1 MTNKTDKT
9 RSLPV
14 PPNPAALRD
23 LLKEQ
28 FGIHPACFPLQAGSC
43 SPMDYLAHTFFEGRT
58 GPAAADRLPTDCVV
72 WANRGGGKTFLGAV
86 ATMLDLLY
94 KPGIQVRIL
103 AGSFQQAKRM
113 HEHLGRLCRLPL
125 VRSAL
130 PRLTSRSLT
139 LSNTSN
145 VEVLA
150 ASETAIRGSR
160 VQKLRCDEVDLFRHE
175 LWNAAQFTTRSAHMP
190 GPWGDTVRGSVDALS
205 TMHVPLGMMWGIV
218 ASARLRQDCLNGDTA
233 AGSGGDESA
242 PTAGSASSSAAAPR
256 RVLFRWGVLDVLER
270 CPPQRDCDTCPLLED
285 CRGRAKRTDRTDDP
299 GGHVTIDDAITHKAR
314 IPLAQWQAEA
324 LCLRPSRSDAVFPE
338 FDQRLH
344 IFGGADAT
352 VASSAALA
360 ADGTLYAGM
369 DFGFRSPTTII
380 WAVLGED
387 RVLRIMDCYAE
398 SGRTLAQ
405 HIDALVARTEQ
416 LAGRPGTRPRFVAVD
431 PAGHQRSAHTGISS
445 VALLR
450 QAGLIVRSRPAPI
463 HDGIQLIRTLLEDRG
478 TGPRLLIHRRCTTLI
493 EALFRYHY
501 AADRPHDTSPV
512 KDGPDHAVDALR
524 YLVTNLSG
532 LEPGGASVSPRSY
545 L

>member
-1 MTNKTDKT
+1 MTKKTDKAQVL
-9 RSLPV
+9 SL

-23 LLKEQ
+23 LLKDE
-28 FGIHPACFPLQAGSC
+28 FGVHPACFPLQAGSC
-43 SPMDYLAHTFFEGRT
+43 SPMDYLAHTFFEGCT
-58 GPAAADRLPTDCVV
+58 EPSSADRLPTDCVV

-125 VRSAL
+125 VRAAL

-160 VQKLRCDEVDLFRHE
+160 VQKLRCDEVDLFRQE
-175 LWNAAQFTTRSAHMP
+175 LWNAAQFTARSAHMP

-218 ASARLRQDCLNGDTA
+218 SSARLRQDCPAGNTA
-233 AGSGGDESA
+233 AGSGGDEPSLTPASQISA
-242 PTAGSASSSAAAPR
+242 GPTAR

-270 CPPQRDCDTCPLLED
+270 CPPQRECSTCPLLED
-285 CRGRAKRTDRTDDP
+285 CSGRAKRTERPDDP

-344 IFGGADAT
+344 IFGGTDAS
-352 VASSAALA
+352 AAPSAALA
-360 ADGTLYAGM
+360 AEGTLYAGM
-369 DFGFRSPTTII
+369 DFGFRSPNTVL
-380 WAVLGED
+380 WAVLGQD
-387 RVLRIMDCYAE
+387 RVLRILDCYAE

-405 HIDALVARTEQ
+405 HIDAMNTRTEQ
-416 LAGRPGTRPRFVAVD
+416 LAGRPGARPRFIAVD

-445 VALLR
+445 WPCSAK
-450 QAGLIVRSRPAPI
+450 PA
-463 HDGIQLIRTLLEDRG
+463 
-478 TGPRLLIHRRCTTLI
+478 
-493 EALFRYHY
+493 
-501 AADRPHDTSPV
+501 
-512 KDGPDHAVDALR
+512 
-524 YLVTNLSG
+524 
-532 LEPGGASVSPRSY
+532 
-545 L
+545 